1 MRKTWKRLAA
11 LGLAGVMA
19 AGAVAGCSSKSGGS
33 DNAGQTAAAQKGQDS
48 QNGQSGQSRQSSSEE
63 PVTIDWLAYDCYGQ
77 PDPESEVVK
86 AVEERFNVKFNFW
99 YVDSQKWDDVL
110 GAKLSSGEMPDVM
123 KVRSNSNLPIYI
135 KQGILAPITE
145 DMQAKIPETM
155 RQLKEVD
162 EDGTGFIDAYY
173 EGQLYEL
180 KVPSLSGLYP
190 TVLVWRTDWLKN
202 LGIDKIPS
210 TIDEMETALYAIRN
224 NDPDGNGVKDTYG
237 LSNTGLNAVFGAY
250 GAIPLK
256 EFRGTG
262 AQSLFY
268 TMKNDRIEFACIQ
281 PEMKEALAKLQ
292 QWYKDGVIDPEF
304 ITGENTGGY
313 WAVSQAFNN
322 GKVGVTGMA
331 LSSHWLT
338 PKKEGESG
346 GQCYAEFAAL
356 NPGTVWGETIDIGP
370 AIKGPE
376 GKSGTHCWGAY
387 GNSGYAFTTK
397 AMEDPRK
404 VDAILAIIEARSTDK
419 DFYTFTSFGVEG
431 KHFEYNENGV
441 PKRLEPYNKTSEYS
455 KEGVA
460 VFKVGFNSE
469 VESNMEPHAKEF
481 YEKYKTP
488 GYKDILVPPVDAAN
502 QYLTD
507 LKTFTLDA
515 YIKFITGE
523 ESIDKFDDFVEQFN
537 ALGGEQIINEIN
549 EEVSKNK

>member
-1 MRKTWKRLAA
+1 MKKNMKRLAA
-11 LGLAGVMA
+11 FGLTAVVA
-19 AGAVAGCSSKSGGS
+19 AGAITGCKNQTGS
-33 DNAGQTAAAQKGQDS
+33 DSQTTAGGQTDTADD
-48 QNGQSGQSRQSSSEE
+48 
-63 PVTIDWLAYDCYGQ
+63 VITIDWLAYDCYGQ

-86 AVEERFNVKFNFW
+86 AVEEKYNVKFNFW

-110 GAKLSSGEMPDVM
+110 GAKLSSGEMPDIM
-123 KVRSNSNLPIYI
+123 KVRTSTNIPIYV
-135 KQGILAPITE
+135 KQGILAPFTE
-145 DMQAKIPETM
+145 EMLAKIPETM
-155 RQLKEVD
+155 KQLEELD
-162 EDGTGFIDAYY
+162 TDGTAFTDAYY

-180 KVPSLSGLYP
+180 KVPSLGGTYP
-190 TVLVWRTDWLKN
+190 TVLVWRQDWLKN
-202 LGIDKIPS
+202 SGIDKMPS
-210 TIDEMETALYAIRN
+210 TIDEMEEALYAIRN
-224 NDPDGNGVKDTYG
+224 NDPDGNGIKDTYG
-237 LSNTGLNAVFGAY
+237 MSNTAMNAVFGAY

-268 TMKNDRIEFACIQ
+268 TMKDGKIEFACIQ

-313 WAVSQAFNN
+313 WAVSQAFDN

-331 LSSHWLT
+331 LSQHWMP

-346 GQCYAEFAAL
+346 NQCYASFAAA
-356 NPGTVWGETIDIGP
+356 NPGTKWGETIDIGP
-370 AIKGPE
+370 AIEGPE

-397 AMEDPRK
+397 AVKDPRK
-404 VDAILAIIEARSTDK
+404 VEAILAIIEDRSTDD
-419 DFYTFTSFGVEG
+419 DFYMMTNYGIEGTHFSF
-431 KHFEYNENGV
+431 NENNI
-441 PKRLEPYNKTSEYS
+441 PKRLEPYTKTSEYS
-455 KEGVA
+455 KAGVG
-460 VFKVGFNSE
+460 VFKVGFNGKVEKE
-469 VESNMEPHAKEF
+469 VNAQSFEF
-481 YEKYKTP
+481 FDQYKTN
-488 GYKDILVPPVDAAN
+488 GYQDIPVPPVEAGN

-537 ALGGEQIINEIN
+537 SLGGQQIIDEIN
-549 EEVSKNK
+549 AEVAKTR

>member
-1 MRKTWKRLAA
+1 MKKTWKRLTA
-11 LGLAGVMA
+11 LGMAGLLGVSALAGCK
-19 AGAVAGCSSKSGGS
+19 GSSPSSDGGS
-33 DNAGQTAAAQKGQDS
+33 KTGNSQANDAGVDG
-48 QNGQSGQSRQSSSEE
+48 

-110 GAKLSSGEMPDVM
+110 GAKLSSGEMPDIM
-123 KVRSNSNLPIYI
+123 KVRSNTNLPIYI

-145 DMQAKIPETM
+145 EMQAKIPETM
-155 RQLKEVD
+155 KQLKEID

-180 KVPSLSGLYP
+180 KVPSLSGMYP
-190 TVLVWRTDWLKN
+190 TVLVWRTDWLKK
-202 LGIDKIPS
+202 LGFDKMPS
-210 TIDEMETALYAIRN
+210 TIDEMEEALYAIRN

-237 LSNTGLNAVFGAY
+237 ISNTGLNAVFGAY

-281 PEMKEALAKLQ
+281 PEMKDALAKLQ
-292 QWYKDGVIDPEF
+292 QWYKDGIIDPEF

-331 LSSHWLT
+331 LSQHWLI
-338 PKKEGESG
+338 PKNETDTGA
-346 GQCYAEFAAL
+346 QCYAEFAAA
-356 NPGTVWGETIDIGP
+356 NPGTKWGETIDIGP
-370 AIKGPE
+370 AITGPE

-404 VDAILAIIEARSTDK
+404 VDAILAIIEARSTDD
-419 DFYTFTSFGVEG
+419 DFYTFTTWGVEG
-431 KHFEYNENGV
+431 KHFEYSEEGV
-441 PKRLEPYNKTSEYS
+441 PRRLEPYNKTSEYS
-455 KEGVA
+455 KEGVS
-460 VFKVGFNSE
+460 VFKVGFNSA
-469 VESNMEPHAKEF
+469 VESNQEPHSKNF
-481 YEKYKTP
+481 FEKYKTP
-488 GYKDILVPPVDAAN
+488 GYKDILVPPVEAAN

-523 ESIDKFDDFVEQFN
+523 ESIDKFDEFVEKFN
-537 ALGGEQIINEIN
+537 SLGGEQIINEIN
-549 EEVSKNK
+549 AEVAKNK

>member
-1 MRKTWKRLAA
+1 MRKTWKRLTA
-11 LGLAGVMA
+11 LGLAGMMA
-19 AGAVAGCSSKSGGS
+19 AVALTGCGSKNAATDNQTSASQGGE
-33 DNAGQTAAAQKGQDS
+33 DGTQ
-48 QNGQSGQSRQSSSEE
+48 E

-86 AVEERFNVKFNFW
+86 AVEEKFNVTFNFW
-99 YVDSQKWDDVL
+99 YVDSQRWDDVL
-110 GAKLSSGEMPDVM
+110 GAKLSSGDMPDIM

-155 RQLKEVD
+155 RQLKEMD
-162 EDGTGFIDAYY
+162 QDGTGFIDAYY
-173 EGQLYEL
+173 DGQLYEL
-180 KVPSLSGLYP
+180 KVPSISGQYP
-190 TVLVWRTDWLKN
+190 TVLVWRTDWLKK
-202 LGIDKIPS
+202 LGIDKIPE
-210 TIDEMETALYAIRN
+210 TIDEVEEALYAIRN
-224 NDPDGNGVKDTYG
+224 NDPDENGVKDTYG
-237 LSNTGLNAVFGAY
+237 ISNTGLNAIFGAY

-268 TMKNDRIEFACIQ
+268 TMKNDKIEFACVQ
-281 PEMKEALAKLQ
+281 PEMKDALERLQ
-292 QWYKDGVIDPEF
+292 KWYKDGIIDPEF

-331 LSSHWLT
+331 LSQHWLP
-338 PKKEGESG
+338 PKNEGESG
-346 GQCYAEFAAL
+346 GQCYAEFSAS

-370 AIKGPE
+370 AIAGPE
-376 GKSGTHCWGAY
+376 GNSGTHCWGVY

-404 VDAILAIIEARSTDK
+404 VDAILALIEARSTDAE
-419 DFYTFTSFGVEG
+419 FNTFTSYGIEG
-431 KHFEYNENGV
+431 KHFEYNEDGV
-441 PKRLEPYNKTSEYS
+441 PKRLEPYTKTSEYS
-455 KEGVA
+455 KEGVS

-469 VESNMEPHAKEF
+469 AENSYVAPYAKEF

-488 GYKDILVPPVDAAN
+488 GYTDILVPPVEAAN

-515 YIKFITGE
+515 YVKFITGE
-523 ESIDKFDDFVEQFN
+523 ESVDKFDEFVEKFN
-537 ALGGEQIINEIN
+537 SLGGQQIIDEIN
-549 EEVSKNK
+549 AEVSKNQ